1 MAMVCR
7 GIRGATTADEN
18 TKEAII
24 EATKELLAGIV
35 EANSFNTEDVA
46 ATFFTTTQDLNTEF
60 PAVGARQ
67 MGWVD
72 VPLMCGHEMNVP
84 DAQPLC
90 IRVLVLLNT
99 EKSQKEM
106 SHVYLKGATGLRN
119 RGVSPSRFALPVGG
133 VRPCLPQVYHHSRL
147 LKAHLQGGAHVPFR
161 GG

>member
-7 GIRGATTADEN
+7 GS
-18 TKEAII
+18 EAQRLR
-24 EATKELLAGIV
+24 TRTPKRPSLRLPRSCWGHC

-46 ATFFTTTQDLNTEF
+46 ATFFTTTQDLNAEF

-119 RGVSPSRFALPVGG
+119 RGVS
-133 VRPCLPQVYHHSRL
+133 Q
-147 LKAHLQGGAHVPFR
+147 
-161 GG
+161 

>member
-18 TKEAII
+18 SKEAII

-46 ATFFTTTQDLNTEF
+46 ATFFTTTQDLNAEF

-84 DAQPLC
+84 RCSIPVHTGAGVVEHGEIAKGDVPRLPEGRHGSKEQGRFPVDTPARPRIHGC
-90 IRVLVLLNT
+90 VHS
-99 EKSQKEM
+99 SQLYR
-106 SHVYLKGATGLRN
+106 S
-119 RGVSPSRFALPVGG
+119 S
-133 VRPCLPQVYHHSRL
+133 
-147 LKAHLQGGAHVPFR
+147 
-161 GG
+161 

>member
-24 EATKELLAGIV
+24 ESTKELLAEIV
-35 EANSFNTEDVA
+35 EANSFNTKDIA
-46 ATFFTTTQDLNTEF
+46 ATFFTTTQDLNAEF
-60 PAVGARQ
+60 PAVAARQ

-84 DAQPLC
+84 DGQPLC

-106 SHVYLKGATGLRN
+106 SHVYLKGAVGLRN
-119 RGVSPSRFALPVGG
+119 RGIT
-133 VRPCLPQVYHHSRL
+133 Q
-147 LKAHLQGGAHVPFR
+147 
-161 GG
+161 

>member
-24 EATKELLAGIV
+24 EATKELLAGVV
-35 EANSFNTEDVA
+35 EANSFSTEDVA
-46 ATFFTTTQDLNTEF
+46 ATFFTTTQDLNAEF

-119 RGVSPSRFALPVGG
+119 RGGS
-133 VRPCLPQVYHHSRL
+133 Q
-147 LKAHLQGGAHVPFR
+147 
-161 GG
+161 

>member
-1 MAMVCR
+1 MPSSR
-7 GIRGATTADEN
+7 R
-18 TKEAII
+18 
-24 EATKELLAGIV
+24 LA
-35 EANSFNTEDVA
+35 
-46 ATFFTTTQDLNTEF
+46 
-60 PAVGARQ
+60 ARQ

-106 SHVYLKGATGLRN
+106 SHVYLKGAQGLR
-119 RGVSPSRFALPVGG
+119 GAQEQGRFPVDCRRTPF
-133 VRPCLPQVYHHSRL
+133 RPAHHEREDIRPRLPQVYHHSRL
-147 LKAHLQGGAHVPFR
+147 LKAHLQGGAHVPFC

>member
-18 TKEAII
+18 TKEAILD
-24 EATKELLAGIV
+24 ATKELLA
-35 EANSFNTEDVA
+35 ELLAANSFNTEDVA
-46 ATFFTTTQDLNTEF
+46 ATFFTTTQDLNAEF
-60 PAVGARQ
+60 PAVAARQ
-67 MGWVD
+67 MGWVE

-106 SHVYLKGATGLRN
+106 SHVYLKDAQNLRY
-119 RGVSPSRFALPVGG
+119 RGVT
-133 VRPCLPQVYHHSRL
+133 Q
-147 LKAHLQGGAHVPFR
+147 
-161 GG
+161 